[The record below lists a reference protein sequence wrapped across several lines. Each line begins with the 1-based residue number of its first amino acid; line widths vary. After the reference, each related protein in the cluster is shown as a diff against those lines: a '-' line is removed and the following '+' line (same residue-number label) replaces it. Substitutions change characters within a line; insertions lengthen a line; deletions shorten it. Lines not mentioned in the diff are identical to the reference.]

1 MCTPA
6 RPYVETHV
14 HARTTVNIPVHL
26 RGSEQGM
33 IFWPGTLDSF
43 GTKRSW
49 ARTPSTPTEQK
60 ARSDLVGPSLWDRPG
75 KDHTPSERGA
85 RGRLLPLAARVD
97 GADGRPV
104 DVHDGDP
111 FHLRYIF
118 TGVTDDGADITHE
131 WGVLV
136 RDDGDVPGVVAICL

>member
-60 ARSDLVGPSLWDRPG
+60 ARSDLVGPSLWERPG
-75 KDHTPSERGA
+75 KDHTPPDRVA
-85 RGRLLPLAARVD
+85 RARLLPLAARVD
-97 GADGRPV
+97 RAHGPPV
-104 DVHDGDP
+104 DCHADDQSP
-111 FHLRYIF
+111 LRSVF
-118 TGVTDDGADITHE
+118 
-131 WGVLV
+131 
-136 RDDGDVPGVVAICL
+136 